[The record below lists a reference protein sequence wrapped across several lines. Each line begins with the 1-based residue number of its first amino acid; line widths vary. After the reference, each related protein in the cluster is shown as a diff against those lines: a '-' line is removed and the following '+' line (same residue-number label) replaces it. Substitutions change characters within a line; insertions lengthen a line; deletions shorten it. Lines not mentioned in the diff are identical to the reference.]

1 MTGRT
6 FGYQGSFDDFVR
18 QLIPDLGVSERRR
31 SVGIADNLLRELE
44 EFVNR
49 FAVTASND
57 DGDITFDAAG
67 TYSFQG
73 AVSIEGGLS
82 AGSSSWQVDADGNMW
97 WGAETSYAAAVTA
110 GDPSISASGAVEVTS
125 FKFLSGYFFNFE
137 GNSNTS
143 GLSWEPTSQVTQH
156 YEIPAGI
163 ETVVSDYQQAD
174 ERSGLAI
181 YAPWDTDGGG
191 LAGIQLLGGAADN
204 SSDSQVSLFA
214 GGNNG
219 STGVVLLNGDVDITA
234 AGDIDLNAAGDLIL
248 HGSDVF
254 IENRALFFGGTANT
268 DSIQYDNINSWWK
281 LITAGTEVMRVDSSG
296 RVYSAGGRYCF
307 NIDGDAFID
316 WDDGSGDFEFQDNNV
331 GVLRFAR
338 TGSGFT
344 SYSGGSTRSWSF
356 ETAIDGPAEWYFPTR
371 NAAGDAIEVYVTG
384 FGLDPNTVAVMR
396 ADGDWENDNGR
407 YGTLSDA
414 RTKRYIRPLEG
425 HRDVLLNHP
434 PKAFQKYMQAD
445 SDGNLFWRKEPIN
458 TYGYVAQEAH
468 PSIVFQS
475 GGDLLGVAEGRN
487 VPWLHAGWIEHDE
500 RLARVESL
508 LGLVS

>member
-6 FGYQGSFDDFVR
+6 FTYQSSFDEFVR
-18 QLIPDLGVSERRR
+18 TLLPDVQMSERRK
-31 SVGIADNLLRELE
+31 SVGIGDSMLRELE

-49 FAVTASND
+49 FAVTATND

-67 TYSFQG
+67 TYTFNG
-73 AVSIEGGLS
+73 DLSI
-82 AGSSSWQVDADGNMW
+82 
-97 WGAETSYAAAVTA
+97 A
-110 GDPSISASGAVEVTS
+110 GDVSLSGDLTTLGGAIQTSASGQRAVLDPSVYTG
-125 FKFLSGYFFNFE
+125 SGSVNI
-137 GNSNTS
+137 
-143 GLSWEPTSQVTQH
+143 V
-156 YEIPAGI
+156 
-163 ETVVSDYQQAD
+163 
-174 ERSGLAI
+174 
-181 YAPWDTDGGG
+181 
-191 LAGIQLLGGAADN
+191 
-204 SSDSQVSLFA
+204 
-214 GGNNG
+214 
-219 STGVVLLNGDVDITA
+219 GVAFYTGDVDEDVPGFIGVGGSGSSLVTEIRSPEQDSKSA
-234 AGDIDLNAAGDLIL
+234 NIRMTSTPAGAGADTFLWAEAENISL
-248 HGSDVF
+248 FGYDPDESSIMNFGTGAYFSFNQGADSGSASGIARIATDG
-254 IENRALFFGGTANT
+254 IHAQGARYYFGIASDNYIQMSDSYFRVVQDANE
-268 DSIQYDNINSWWK
+268 DF
-281 LITAGTEVMRVDSSG
+281 RVDDTG
-296 RVYSAGGRYCF
+296 RVFAGGGRYCF
-307 NIDGDAFID
+307 NIAGDAFLD

-356 ETAIDGPAEWYFPTR
+356 ESAIDGPAEWYFPTR

-414 RTKRYIRPLEG
+414 RTKRYIRPLQG

-434 PKAFQKYMQAD
+434 PKSFQKYMQAD
-445 SDGNLFWRKEPIN
+445 ADGNLFWRKEPIN

-468 PSIVFQS
+468 PSLVFQS